1 MVWGKLLLQTFH
13 LVERRSQGL
22 IGCKSKKIVPIRQSI
37 NYGKTYP
44 YYGKGGFLANLSP
57 MSKKSRTFA
66 LRNIVE
72 YFLAFFNYICFTS
85 PIMAFIETNN
95 IKGDVFGGI
104 TAGIV
109 ALPLALAFG
118 IHAFGG
124 VDSPEASSMGA
135 LAGLVGATLLGFF
148 AALFGGTHSQISG
161 PTGPMTVITA
171 SIVSGAWASS
181 QGNISAVLLSMSLAG
196 IFCGLFQVL
205 FGLIRIGKYVRYIP
219 YPVLSGFMSGIGVI
233 IILQQLYPIIG
244 KKSPAS
250 TLDMI
255 LNFPAAFAEG
265 ISVPALLLG
274 LACIALIILVPKV
287 TKKVPAT
294 LVALVVVTVV
304 SLFTGLD
311 SALTIGNIPA
321 GLPMP
326 FFTKVQLDGID
337 WMVVIKA
344 SLVPG
349 LTLAG
354 LGSIDTLLTSVMADN
369 ITKTKHNSNQEL
381 IGQGI
386 GNAVAGLFCGLAG
399 AGATMRTVVN
409 VKSGGRTQLSGMI
422 HAALLLAILLGLGSL
437 VKYVPLSVLAG
448 ILITV
453 GWGIIDFRGFKDL
466 RRIPKS
472 DAFVM
477 IVVFLMTVFVDLLT
491 AVGIGMV
498 IACVLFMKRAGDL
511 VEDGYSSKE
520 LSTFDKESPWEDE
533 KDMPKDIHHHIY
545 IERLDGPIFFGSIT
559 GFQRVMHD
567 IPKDAKIVIIRM
579 RRVPFMDQSGVYAM
593 ETAIKDLQAQGV
605 KVLMTII
612 QPQPRYMLENHRI
625 IPMLIPQENTFE
637 TFEDC
642 TNYLKTL

>member
-1 MVWGKLLLQTFH
+1 
-13 LVERRSQGL
+13 
-22 IGCKSKKIVPIRQSI
+22 
-37 NYGKTYP
+37 
-44 YYGKGGFLANLSP
+44 
-57 MSKKSRTFA
+57 
-66 LRNIVE
+66 
-72 YFLAFFNYICFTS
+72 
-85 PIMAFIETNN
+85 MAFIETNN

-118 IHAFGG
+118 IQAFSG

-181 QGNISAVLLSMSLAG
+181 QGNISAVILSMSLAG
-196 IFCGLFQVL
+196 IFCGLFQIIS
-205 FGLIRIGKYVRYIP
+205 GLIRIGKYVRYIP

-233 IILQQLYPIIG
+233 IILQQIYPIIG

-255 LNFPAAFAEG
+255 INFPAALADG
-265 ISVPALLLG
+265 VSVIALALG
-274 LACIALIILVPKV
+274 LACISLIVLVPKV

-294 LVALVVVTVV
+294 LVALIAVTVV
-304 SLFTGLD
+304 SLFTNLD
-311 SALTIGNIPA
+311 SSLTIGNIPA

-337 WMVVIKA
+337 WASVLEA

-354 LGSIDTLLTSVMADN
+354 LGSIDTLLTSVVADN

-386 GNAVAGLFCGLAG
+386 GNAVSGLFCGLAG

-409 VKSGGRTQLSGMI
+409 VKSGGRTQISGMI
-422 HAALLLAILLGLGSL
+422 HAVLLLAILLGLGSL

-453 GWGIIDFRGFKDL
+453 GWGIIDFRGFKDIL
-466 RRIPKS
+466 RIPKS

-477 IVVFLMTVFVDLLT
+477 MVVFLMTVFVDLLT

-511 VEDGYSSKE
+511 VENSYSAKA
-520 LSTFDKESPWEDE
+520 LDTFDKESPWEDE
-533 KDMPKDIHHHIY
+533 KDIPEEIRNRIY

-567 IPKDAKIVIIRM
+567 IPTNVKIVIIRM

-593 ETAIKDLQAQGV
+593 ETAIKDLQAQGI

-612 QPQPRYMLENHRI
+612 QPQPRYMLENHHI
-625 IPMLIPQENTFE
+625 IPILIPKENTFE
-637 TFEDC
+637 TFEEC
-642 TNYLKTL
+642 TEYLKGL

>member
-1 MVWGKLLLQTFH
+1 
-13 LVERRSQGL
+13 
-22 IGCKSKKIVPIRQSI
+22 
-37 NYGKTYP
+37 
-44 YYGKGGFLANLSP
+44 
-57 MSKKSRTFA
+57 
-66 LRNIVE
+66 
-72 YFLAFFNYICFTS
+72 
-85 PIMAFIETNN
+85 MAFIETNN

-118 IHAFGG
+118 IQAFSG

-181 QGNISAVLLSMSLAG
+181 QGNISAVILSMSLAG
-196 IFCGLFQVL
+196 IFCGLFQVI

-233 IILQQLYPIIG
+233 IILQQIYPIIG

-255 LNFPAAFAEG
+255 INFPAALADG
-265 ISVPALLLG
+265 VSVIALALG
-274 LACIALIILVPKV
+274 LACISLIVLVPKV

-294 LVALVVVTVV
+294 LVALIAVTVV
-304 SLFTGLD
+304 SLFTNLD
-311 SALTIGNIPA
+311 SSLTIGNIPS

-337 WMVVIKA
+337 WASVLEA

-354 LGSIDTLLTSVMADN
+354 LGSIDTLLTSVVADN

-409 VKSGGRTQLSGMI
+409 VKSGGRTQISGMI
-422 HAALLLAILLGLGSL
+422 HAVLLLAILLGLGSL

-453 GWGIIDFRGFKDL
+453 GWGIIDFRGFKDIL
-466 RRIPKS
+466 RIPKS

-477 IVVFLMTVFVDLLT
+477 MVVFLMTVFVDLLT

-511 VEDGYSSKE
+511 VENSYSAKA
-520 LSTFDKESPWEDE
+520 LDTFDKESPWEDE
-533 KDMPKDIHHHIY
+533 KDIPEEIRNRIY

-567 IPKDAKIVIIRM
+567 IPTNLKIVIIRM

-593 ETAIKDLQAQGV
+593 ETAIKDLQAQGI

-612 QPQPRYMLENHRI
+612 QPQPRYMLEKHHI
-625 IPMLIPQENTFE
+625 IPILIPKENTFE
-637 TFEDC
+637 TFEEC
-642 TNYLKTL
+642 TEYLKGL

>member
-1 MVWGKLLLQTFH
+1 
-13 LVERRSQGL
+13 
-22 IGCKSKKIVPIRQSI
+22 
-37 NYGKTYP
+37 
-44 YYGKGGFLANLSP
+44 
-57 MSKKSRTFA
+57 
-66 LRNIVE
+66 
-72 YFLAFFNYICFTS
+72 
-85 PIMAFIETNN
+85 MAFIETNN

-118 IHAFGG
+118 IQAFSG

-181 QGNISAVLLSMSLAG
+181 QGNISAVILSMSLAG
-196 IFCGLFQVL
+196 IFCGLFQVI

-233 IILQQLYPIIG
+233 IILQQIYPIIG

-255 LNFPAAFAEG
+255 INFPAALADG
-265 ISVPALLLG
+265 VSVIALALG
-274 LACIALIILVPKV
+274 LACISLIVLVPKV

-294 LVALVVVTVV
+294 LVALIAVTVV
-304 SLFTGLD
+304 SLFTNLD
-311 SALTIGNIPA
+311 SSLTIGNIPA

-337 WMVVIKA
+337 WASVLEA

-354 LGSIDTLLTSVMADN
+354 LGSIDTLLTSVVADN

-409 VKSGGRTQLSGMI
+409 VKSGGRTQISGMI
-422 HAALLLAILLGLGSL
+422 HAVLLLAILLGLGSL

-453 GWGIIDFRGFKDL
+453 GWGIIDFRGFKDIL
-466 RRIPKS
+466 RIPKS

-511 VEDGYSSKE
+511 VENSYSAKA
-520 LSTFDKESPWEDE
+520 LDTFDKESPWEDE
-533 KDMPKDIHHHIY
+533 KDIPEEIRNRIY

-567 IPKDAKIVIIRM
+567 IPTNLKIVIIRM

-593 ETAIKDLQAQGV
+593 ETAIKDLQAQGI

-612 QPQPRYMLENHRI
+612 QPQPRYMLEKHHI
-625 IPMLIPQENTFE
+625 IPILIPKENTFE
-637 TFEDC
+637 TFEEC
-642 TNYLKTL
+642 TEYLKGL

>member
-1 MVWGKLLLQTFH
+1 
-13 LVERRSQGL
+13 
-22 IGCKSKKIVPIRQSI
+22 
-37 NYGKTYP
+37 
-44 YYGKGGFLANLSP
+44 
-57 MSKKSRTFA
+57 
-66 LRNIVE
+66 
-72 YFLAFFNYICFTS
+72 
-85 PIMAFIETNN
+85 
-95 IKGDVFGGI
+95 
-104 TAGIV
+104 
-109 ALPLALAFG
+109 
-118 IHAFGG
+118 
-124 VDSPEASSMGA
+124 MGA

-205 FGLIRIGKYVRYIP
+205 FGFIRIGKYVRYIP

-354 LGSIDTLLTSVMADN
+354 LGSIDTLLTSVVADN

>member
-1 MVWGKLLLQTFH
+1 
-13 LVERRSQGL
+13 
-22 IGCKSKKIVPIRQSI
+22 
-37 NYGKTYP
+37 
-44 YYGKGGFLANLSP
+44 
-57 MSKKSRTFA
+57 
-66 LRNIVE
+66 
-72 YFLAFFNYICFTS
+72 
-85 PIMAFIETNN
+85 MAFIETNN

-118 IHAFGG
+118 IQAFGG
-124 VDSPEASSMGA
+124 VDSPGASSMGA

-255 LNFPAAFAEG
+255 FNFPAAFAEG

-274 LACIALIILVPKV
+274 LACIALIILMPKV

-354 LGSIDTLLTSVMADN
+354 LGSIDTLLTSVVADN

>member
-1 MVWGKLLLQTFH
+1 
-13 LVERRSQGL
+13 
-22 IGCKSKKIVPIRQSI
+22 
-37 NYGKTYP
+37 
-44 YYGKGGFLANLSP
+44 
-57 MSKKSRTFA
+57 
-66 LRNIVE
+66 
-72 YFLAFFNYICFTS
+72 
-85 PIMAFIETNN
+85 MAFIETNN

-118 IHAFGG
+118 IQAFSG

-181 QGNISAVLLSMSLAG
+181 QGNISAVILSMSLAG
-196 IFCGLFQVL
+196 IFCGLFQVI

-233 IILQQLYPIIG
+233 IILQQIYPIIG

-255 LNFPAAFAEG
+255 INFPAALADG
-265 ISVPALLLG
+265 VSVIALALG
-274 LACIALIILVPKV
+274 LACISLIVLVPKV

-294 LVALVVVTVV
+294 LVALIAVTVV
-304 SLFTGLD
+304 SLFTNLD
-311 SALTIGNIPA
+311 SSLTIGNIPA

-326 FFTKVQLDGID
+326 FFTKVQLNGID
-337 WMVVIKA
+337 WASVLEA

-354 LGSIDTLLTSVMADN
+354 LGSIDTLLTSVVADN

-409 VKSGGRTQLSGMI
+409 VKSGGRTQISGMI
-422 HAALLLAILLGLGSL
+422 HAVLLLAILLGLGSL

-453 GWGIIDFRGFKDL
+453 GWGIIDFRGFKDIL
-466 RRIPKS
+466 RIPKS

-477 IVVFLMTVFVDLLT
+477 MVVFLMTVFVDLLT

-511 VEDGYSSKE
+511 VENSYSAKA
-520 LSTFDKESPWEDE
+520 LDTFDKESPWEDE
-533 KDMPKDIHHHIY
+533 KDIPEEIRNRIY

-567 IPKDAKIVIIRM
+567 IPTNVKIVIIRM

-593 ETAIKDLQAQGV
+593 ETAIKDLQAQGI

-612 QPQPRYMLENHRI
+612 QPQPRYMLENHHI
-625 IPMLIPQENTFE
+625 IPILIPKENTFE
-637 TFEDC
+637 TFEEC
-642 TNYLKTL
+642 TEYLKGM